1 MKLKET
7 TIPSKQFLQNFQVLK
22 RNLRSSLPSDVIN
35 YQCKN
40 CDLNLPLNPEG
51 VLEIFSP
58 VEKDLDIV
66 INDMVED
73 LKERHCKE
81 KVLCSNMICVHP
93 LETPENIVV
102 SFPESDEVHMKDVK
116 IADDTYKLKLMIV
129 PEKSDKKTIFVMYQK
144 ECCLEEEYLEFI
156 VCNFNVHLDVEEI
169 SYDELIY
176 DDESATYYQQNTPRL
191 SGGGRRLNADFNYE
205 CLWCPK
211 DVIKSGK
218 KGRFKQFKSYREH
231 FKQYHHREE
240 GNGVS
245 MADFLARVH
254 RIDPKWYCKNCDR
267 HYSLGNVVYHKS
279 ICKQSNQDESDSERE
294 IEEIESVAGPSN
306 DDSNV
311 GREKR
316 PLVKK
321 KKFIIYSDSSSDE
334 KEQEENEDTN
344 PNGNNNDTSTPNLKE
359 TDSFINLNKRSILDN
374 SFSEENNDTSRI
386 KTKKKVMKV
395 NNDYTFL
402 DVDDELYSSSTEMDQ
417 TEANLEPKV
426 EVSEQPEFE
435 IEINVEP
442 STSINKEA
450 FKKWWLNIPKHLYG
464 DKGLGGPAIFL
475 SSDSEE
481 FVKRCTDRYKKHIEE
496 KRVLDIKMQEAES
509 EEAQSLQ
516 FSLERDK
523 PIIDLYTAFVK
534 TSSAKDVLNFF
545 SEEYEQYEIPT
556 GAKSSTAGQYTY
568 RIMEFFKFMSKIYHN
583 FHLDWMVDYK
593 GAIEKI
599 HKDGSKSND
608 IFIPPKEDLTEFIKQ
623 FKYGGKI
630 LFWQTVLVFIIAY
643 N

>member
-7 TIPSKQFLQNFQVLK
+7 TIPSKQFLQNFQILK

-211 DVIKSGK
+211 DVIKLGK

-279 ICKQSNQDESDSERE
+279 ICKQSNPDESDSERE

-321 KKFIIYSDSSSDE
+321 KKYIIYSDSSSDE

-344 PNGNNNDTSTPNLKE
+344 PNGNNNDTATPNLKE

-496 KRVLDIKMQEAES
+496 KRVLDINMQEAES

>member
-7 TIPSKQFLQNFQVLK
+7 TIPSKQFLQNFQILK

-211 DVIKSGK
+211 DVIKLGK

-279 ICKQSNQDESDSERE
+279 ICKQSNPDESDSERE

-344 PNGNNNDTSTPNLKE
+344 PNGNNNDTATPNLKE

-496 KRVLDIKMQEAES
+496 KRVLDINMQEAES

-608 IFIPPKEDLTEFIKQ
+608 IFIPPKEDFTEFIKQ

>member
-7 TIPSKQFLQNFQVLK
+7 TIPSKQFLQNFQILK

-211 DVIKSGK
+211 DVIKLGK

-279 ICKQSNQDESDSERE
+279 ICKQSNPDESDSERE

-334 KEQEENEDTN
+334 KEQKENEDTN
-344 PNGNNNDTSTPNLKE
+344 PNGNNNDTATPNLKE

-386 KTKKKVMKV
+386 KTKKKVKKI

-496 KRVLDIKMQEAES
+496 KRVLDINMQEAES

-523 PIIDLYTAFVK
+523 PILDLYTAFVK

>member
-7 TIPSKQFLQNFQVLK
+7 TIPSKQFLQNFQILK

-211 DVIKSGK
+211 DVIKLGK

-279 ICKQSNQDESDSERE
+279 ICKQSNPDDSDSERE

-311 GREKR
+311 GRGKR

-334 KEQEENEDTN
+334 KEQKENEDTN
-344 PNGNNNDTSTPNLKE
+344 PNGNNNDTATPNLKE

-496 KRVLDIKMQEAES
+496 KRVLDINMQEAES

-523 PIIDLYTAFVK
+523 PILDLYTAFVK

>member
-7 TIPSKQFLQNFQVLK
+7 TIPSKQFLQNFQILK

-35 YQCKN
+35 YQCKK

-211 DVIKSGK
+211 DVIKLGK

-279 ICKQSNQDESDSERE
+279 ICKQSNPDESDSERE

-321 KKFIIYSDSSSDE
+321 KKYIIYSDSSSDE

-344 PNGNNNDTSTPNLKE
+344 PNGNNNDTATPNLKE

-496 KRVLDIKMQEAES
+496 KRVLDINMQEAES

-608 IFIPPKEDLTEFIKQ
+608 IFIPPKEDFTEFIKQ

>member
-7 TIPSKQFLQNFQVLK
+7 TIPSKQFLQNFQILK

-211 DVIKSGK
+211 DVIKLGK

-279 ICKQSNQDESDSERE
+279 ICKQSNRDESDSERE

-321 KKFIIYSDSSSDE
+321 KKYIIYSDSSSDE

-344 PNGNNNDTSTPNLKE
+344 PNGNNNDTATPNLKE

-496 KRVLDIKMQEAES
+496 KRVLDINMQEAES

-523 PIIDLYTAFVK
+523 PILDLYTAFVK

>member
-7 TIPSKQFLQNFQVLK
+7 TIPSKQFLQNFQILK

-211 DVIKSGK
+211 DVIKLGK

-279 ICKQSNQDESDSERE
+279 ICKQSNPDESDSERE

-321 KKFIIYSDSSSDE
+321 KKYIIYSDSSSDE

-344 PNGNNNDTSTPNLKE
+344 PNGNNNDTATPNLKE

-496 KRVLDIKMQEAES
+496 KRVLDINMQEAES

-608 IFIPPKEDLTEFIKQ
+608 IFIPPKEDFTEFIKQ

>member
-7 TIPSKQFLQNFQVLK
+7 TIPSKQFLQNFQILK

-211 DVIKSGK
+211 DVIKLGK

-279 ICKQSNQDESDSERE
+279 ICKQSNPDESDSERE

-311 GREKR
+311 GRGKR

-334 KEQEENEDTN
+334 KEQKENEDTN
-344 PNGNNNDTSTPNLKE
+344 PNGNNNDTATPNLKE

-496 KRVLDIKMQEAES
+496 KRVLDINMQEAES

-608 IFIPPKEDLTEFIKQ
+608 IFIPPKEDFTEFIKQ

-630 LFWQTVLVFIIAY
+630 LFWQTVIVFIIAY

>member
-7 TIPSKQFLQNFQVLK
+7 TIPSKQFLQNFQILK

-211 DVIKSGK
+211 DVIKLGK

-321 KKFIIYSDSSSDE
+321 KKYIIYSDSSSDE

-344 PNGNNNDTSTPNLKE
+344 PNGNNNDTATPNLKE

-496 KRVLDIKMQEAES
+496 KRVLDINMQEAES

-523 PIIDLYTAFVK
+523 PILDLYTAFVK

-608 IFIPPKEDLTEFIKQ
+608 IFIPPKEDFTEFIKQ

>member
-7 TIPSKQFLQNFQVLK
+7 TIPSKQFLQNFQILK

-102 SFPESDEVHMKDVK
+102 SFPESDQVHMKDVK

-211 DVIKSGK
+211 DVIKLGK

-311 GREKR
+311 GREKS

-321 KKFIIYSDSSSDE
+321 KKYIIYSDSSSDE

-344 PNGNNNDTSTPNLKE
+344 PNGNNNDTATPNLKE

-496 KRVLDIKMQEAES
+496 KRVLDINMQEAES

-630 LFWQTVLVFIIAY
+630 LFWQTVIVFIIAY

>member
-7 TIPSKQFLQNFQVLK
+7 TIPSKQFLQNFQILK

-211 DVIKSGK
+211 DVIKLGK

-279 ICKQSNQDESDSERE
+279 ICKQSNPDESDSERE

-334 KEQEENEDTN
+334 KEQKENEDTN
-344 PNGNNNDTSTPNLKE
+344 PNGNNNDTATPNLKE

-496 KRVLDIKMQEAES
+496 KRVLDINMQEAES

-523 PIIDLYTAFVK
+523 PILDLYTAFVK

-593 GAIEKI
+593 GAIEKT

-608 IFIPPKEDLTEFIKQ
+608 IFIPPKEDFTEFIKQ

>member
-7 TIPSKQFLQNFQVLK
+7 TIPSKQFLQNFQILK

-144 ECCLEEEYLEFI
+144 EYCLEEEYLEFI

-211 DVIKSGK
+211 DVIKLGK

-344 PNGNNNDTSTPNLKE
+344 PNGNNNDTATPNLKE

-496 KRVLDIKMQEAES
+496 KRVLDINMQEAES

>member
-7 TIPSKQFLQNFQVLK
+7 TIPSKQFLQNFQILK

-211 DVIKSGK
+211 DVIKLGK

-311 GREKR
+311 GRGKR

-334 KEQEENEDTN
+334 KEQKENEDTN
-344 PNGNNNDTSTPNLKE
+344 PNGNNNDTATPNLKE

-496 KRVLDIKMQEAES
+496 KRVLDINMQEAES

-608 IFIPPKEDLTEFIKQ
+608 IFIPPKEDFTEFIKQ

-630 LFWQTVLVFIIAY
+630 LFWQTVIVFIIAY

>member
-344 PNGNNNDTSTPNLKE
+344 PNGNNNDTATPNLKE

-496 KRVLDIKMQEAES
+496 KRVLDINMQEAES

>member
-7 TIPSKQFLQNFQVLK
+7 TIPSKQFLQNFQILK

-211 DVIKSGK
+211 DVIKLGK

-311 GREKR
+311 GRGKR

-321 KKFIIYSDSSSDE
+321 KKYIIYSDSSSDE
-334 KEQEENEDTN
+334 KEQEENEDTD
-344 PNGNNNDTSTPNLKE
+344 PNGNNNDTTAPNLME

-496 KRVLDIKMQEAES
+496 KRVLDINMQEAES

-608 IFIPPKEDLTEFIKQ
+608 IFIPPKEDFTEFIKQ

-630 LFWQTVLVFIIAY
+630 LFWQTVIVFIIAY

>member
-7 TIPSKQFLQNFQVLK
+7 TIPSKQFLQNFQILK

-211 DVIKSGK
+211 DVIKLGK

-279 ICKQSNQDESDSERE
+279 ICKQSNRDESDSERE

-311 GREKR
+311 GRGKR

-334 KEQEENEDTN
+334 KEQKENEDTN
-344 PNGNNNDTSTPNLKE
+344 PNGNNNDTATPNLKE

-496 KRVLDIKMQEAES
+496 KRVLDINMQEAES

-523 PIIDLYTAFVK
+523 PILDLYTAFVK